1 MQRRGDGRS
10 NADCRRGRLRFAF
23 QLAISGALL
32 AAASAVFVS
41 VPSPVVAQESWP
53 EKKCRLFSEFKA
65 DILAQLGIKGMSEAF
80 LKAQDDFI
88 TGGCRTRIPIC
99 PVTAEEIEFSN
110 LLSLQMMNAGATGSF
125 LPFSCVVP
133 PDGNS

>member
-1 MQRRGDGRS
+1 MQRRGDGRY
-10 NADCRRGRLRFAF
+10 NAGCRRGRLRFPF

-32 AAASAVFVS
+32 AALAVFVS

-53 EKKCRLFSEFKA
+53 DKKCRLFSEFKA
-65 DILAQLGIKGMSEAF
+65 DILAQLGMNGMSEAF
-80 LKAQDDFI
+80 LKAQEVFI
-88 TGGCRTRIPIC
+88 AGGCRTRIAIC

-125 LPFSCVVP
+125 LPFSCVMP